1 MYVCMYVCR
10 YVRTYVCMYVYM
22 YVGRYVRMY
31 IRMYVFIYVHT
42 YVCMYIHTVLE
53 VMVGHGY
60 LLTKLDVF
68 LNIFVSEMS
77 KQKLYLKLCTTK
89 ITRS

>member
-1 MYVCMYVCR
+1 MYVC
-10 YVRTYVCMYVYM
+10 TYVCTYVY
-22 YVGRYVRMY
+22 VR
-31 IRMYVFIYVHT
+31 
-42 YVCMYIHTVLE
+42 MYIHTVLE

-60 LLTKLDVF
+60 LLTKLDIF

-77 KQKLYLKLCTTK
+77 QQKLYLKLRTTK